1 MKLLLRVITATFL
14 TFPSLGGRQNNKPLN
29 QSLNDQEMANT
40 FNKKIKAESFDP
52 LEEYYNSIGNH
63 GEYLT
68 RCPNCGLYTT
78 GYYCSADCED
88 NYRIAF
94 S

>member
-1 MKLLLRVITATFL
+1 MPKM
-14 TFPSLGGRQNNKPLN
+14 Q
-29 QSLNDQEMANT
+29 
-40 FNKKIKAESFDP
+40 FDP

-78 GYYCSADCED
+78 KKYCSVDCED

>member
-1 MKLLLRVITATFL
+1 MKLSLLVTTATCL
-14 TFPSLGGRQNNKPLN
+14 ISKSLGARQKNNTSKK
-29 QSLNDQEMANT
+29 SLN
-40 FNKKIKAESFDP
+40 KAEKMSSFSDP

-68 RCPNCGLYTT
+68 RCPNCGLYST
-78 GYYCSADCED
+78 GYYCSDECEED
-88 NYRIAF
+88 HRITF

>member
-1 MKLLLRVITATFL
+1 MPKM
-14 TFPSLGGRQNNKPLN
+14 Q
-29 QSLNDQEMANT
+29 
-40 FNKKIKAESFDP
+40 FDP

-63 GEYLT
+63 GEYLD

-78 GYYCSADCED
+78 GYYCSADCEYQ
-88 NYRIAF
+88 YRIAF

>member
-1 MKLLLRVITATFL
+1 M
-14 TFPSLGGRQNNKPLN
+14 P
-29 QSLNDQEMANT
+29 EMQ
-40 FNKKIKAESFDP
+40 FDP

-78 GYYCSADCED
+78 GYYCSVDCED
-88 NYRIAF
+88 DYRIAF

>member
-14 TFPSLGGRQNNKPLN
+14 TFPSLGVRQNNKPLN

-40 FNKKIKAESFDP
+40 FDP